1 MYGLY
6 VITDEGLSGGRSH
19 AELAKL
25 ACEGGA
31 DVIQLRDKMMSKE
44 EQLSAARD
52 IRRITSLHGVLF
64 FVNDHVDIAVAS
76 EADGVHLGQSD
87 MKLMDAVKVAGGMLI
102 GISVSS
108 PDEALEAERGGAD
121 YIGVGPVFDTSSKGD
136 AGAGVGL
143 GTLAEIRRSVKI
155 PIVAI
160 GGINKN
166 NAASVISAGADGIA
180 VISAVVSQNDVKKA
194 AEELK
199 RIVDG
204 AVRASKGRR

>member
-1 MYGLY
+1 MYDLY
-6 VITDEGLSGGRSH
+6 VITDEGLSNGRSH

-31 DVIQLRDKMMSKE
+31 DVIQLRDKKMGKD
-44 EQLSAARD
+44 EQLRAARD
-52 IRRITSLHGVLF
+52 IRRVTSLHGVLF

-87 MKLMDAVKVAGGMLI
+87 MKLMDAVKVAGDMLI

-108 PDEALEAERGGAD
+108 LDEALAAEAGGAD
-121 YIGVGPVFDTSSKGD
+121 YIGVGPVFDTSSKDD

-143 GTLAEIRRSVKI
+143 GVLAEIRRSVRI

-160 GGINKN
+160 GGINEK

-180 VISAVVSQNDVKKA
+180 VISAVVSQNDVRKA
-194 AEELK
+194 AKELK
-199 RIVDG
+199 NIVNG
-204 AVRASKGRR
+204 AVKASKGRR